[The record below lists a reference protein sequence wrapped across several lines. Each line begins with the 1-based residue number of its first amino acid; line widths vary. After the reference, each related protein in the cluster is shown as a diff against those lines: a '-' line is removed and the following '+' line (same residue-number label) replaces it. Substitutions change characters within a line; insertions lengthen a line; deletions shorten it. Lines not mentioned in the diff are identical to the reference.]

1 MLASLRY
8 LDTFVKIAGLALCK
22 ALALRRLAGGTHLII
37 SAASRM
43 GSVTAFQGQEG
54 MDTPMRKSKRLA
66 IVGATRMV
74 GGYAL

>member
-37 SAASRM
+37 LAASRM
-43 GSVTAFQGQEG
+43 GSVTTLPGPGEG
-54 MDTPMRKSKRLA
+54 TPMRKSKRLA
-66 IVGATRMV
+66 IVGATGMV